1 MEVTEYINTL
11 AQEGG
16 WDADSTKAVL
26 KAIGEN
32 PKAAEMFKRDVMA
45 RQDYS
50 RDKDALKTDRD
61 AFDASQV
68 EHKKK
73 EAEWLKFHAEL
84 KAIEAQQQA
93 TGGGDNFDNSNDGQ
107 DNSDGEKPLTR
118 KEMND
123 ALKARDN
130 TFVDF
135 VKTTT
140 ILGQEHQANFGEPLP
155 VLEVEKYAVEH
166 QLPLK
171 EAYKDFIEPRLVKKR
186 EETLEASRKAS
197 FEEGLLKGRSEQL
210 NPPDAGDK
218 GSEFISNVHA
228 TIKATDGE
236 KPDGLTAFREG
247 WNEAAAKAAP

>member
-16 WDADSTKAVL
+16 WDEDSKKTVL

-50 RDKDALKTDRD
+50 KNMDTLKTDKDAFEVTR
-61 AFDASQV
+61 AT
-68 EHKKK
+68 HKENEKK
-73 EAEWLKFHAEL
+73 WLQFHEEL
-84 KAIEAQQQA
+84 KAIEAQQKA
-93 TGGGDNFDNSNDGQ
+93 AGGGDNLDANDDGQ

-155 VLEVEKYAVEH
+155 VLEVEKFAVER

-171 EAYKDFIEPRLVKKR
+171 EAYKDFIEPRLIKKR
-186 EETLEASRKAS
+186 EDDLVASKKAS
-197 FEEGLLKGRSEQL
+197 YEEGVLKGRSEQQS
-210 NPPDAGDK
+210 PPDPGATG
-218 GSEFISNVHA
+218 GSEFLQNVRS
-228 TIKATDGE
+228 TEGD
-236 KPDGLTAFREG
+236 KPDGLAAFTEG
-247 WNEAAAKAAP
+247 WHEAAAKASP

>member
-16 WDADSTKAVL
+16 WDEDSKKAVL

-50 RDKDALKTDRD
+50 KNMDTLKTDRD

-93 TGGGDNFDNSNDGQ
+93 AGGNGDPIDPADPQVNPDD
-107 DNSDGEKPLTR
+107 KPLTR
-118 KEMND
+118 KEMQ
-123 ALKARDN
+123 AELAQRDN
-130 TFVDF
+130 AYVSLLE
-135 VKTTT
+135 TTVN
-140 ILGQEHQANFGEPLP
+140 IQNAHQATFGEALP
-155 VLEVEKYAVEH
+155 VTEVKKFAAEQ
-166 QLPLK
+166 QLPLQQ
-171 EAYKDFIEPRLVKKR
+171 AYDKFIEPRLAKKR
-186 EETLEASRKAS
+186 EDDLEASKKAS
-197 FEEGLLKGRSEQL
+197 YEEGVLKGRSEQQ
-210 NPPDAGDK
+210 NPPDAGTTG
-218 GSEFISNVHA
+218 GSEFLQNVRS
-228 TIKATDGE
+228 TEGN
-236 KPDGLTAFREG
+236 KPDGLAAFTEG
-247 WNEAAAKAAP
+247 WHEAAAKTAP

>member
-16 WDADSTKAVL
+16 WDEDSKKAVL

-50 RDKDALKTDRD
+50 KNMDTLKTDRD

-84 KAIEAQQQA
+84 KDIEAQQQA
-93 TGGGDNFDNSNDGQ
+93 ASGNGNFDNTDDSQ
-107 DNSDGEKPLTR
+107 STSEEKPLTR
-118 KEMND
+118 KEFNEKL
-123 ALKARDN
+123 AARDN

-140 ILGQEHQANFGEPLP
+140 ILGQEHLANFGEPLP

-171 EAYKDFIEPRLVKKR
+171 EAYKGFIAPRLEKKR
-186 EETLEASRKAS
+186 EETLEASKKAS
-197 FEEGLLKGRSEQL
+197 YEEGLLKGRSEQL
-210 NPPDAGDK
+210 SPPDAGDK
-218 GSEFISNVHA
+218 GGSEFIHNVHA

-236 KPDGLTAFREG
+236 KPDGLAAFREG
-247 WNEAAAKAAP
+247 WNEAAVKSAP

>member
-1 MEVTEYINTL
+1 VTEYINTL

-171 EAYKDFIEPRLVKKR
+171 EAYKDFIAPRLEKKR
-186 EETLEASRKAS
+186 EEVFEAAKKSS
-197 FEEGLLKGRSEQL
+197 YEEGVLKGRSEQQS
-210 NPPDAGDK
+210 PPDAGATG
-218 GSEFISNVHA
+218 GSEFLQNTRA
-228 TIKATDGE
+228 TIQAKEGE
-236 KPDGLTAFREG
+236 KPDGLAAFAEG
-247 WNEAAAKAAP
+247 WAEAAAKASP